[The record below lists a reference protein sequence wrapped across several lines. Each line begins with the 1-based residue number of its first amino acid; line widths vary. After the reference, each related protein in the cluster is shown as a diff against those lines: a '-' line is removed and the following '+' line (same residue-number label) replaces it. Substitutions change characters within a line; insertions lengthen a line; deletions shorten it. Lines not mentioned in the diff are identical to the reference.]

1 MVKITRF
8 NDGKII
14 LEATENLKKKYSKVK
29 DIGKIF
35 GIEEFDDGLH
45 FEEIYNFPYIID
57 DDTDLVYDSPALT
70 FEAIIKKLLKN
81 EKIILTPNSK
91 QTSKVLLKTLKIETY
106 KKINH

>member
-1 MVKITRF
+1 M
-8 NDGKII
+8 
-14 LEATENLKKKYSKVK
+14 K

-45 FEEIYNFPYIID
+45 FEEIYNFLYIID
-57 DDTDLVYDSPALT
+57 DDTDLVYDYPALT

-91 QTSKVLLKTLKIETY
+91 QTSKVLLKSLKIETY